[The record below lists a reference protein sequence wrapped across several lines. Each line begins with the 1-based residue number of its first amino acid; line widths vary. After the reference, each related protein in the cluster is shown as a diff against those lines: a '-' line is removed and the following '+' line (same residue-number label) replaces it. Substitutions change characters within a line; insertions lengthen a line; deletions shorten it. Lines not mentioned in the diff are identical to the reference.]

1 MASVT
6 KGIILAGGMGSRL
19 KPLTDIVNK
28 FLLPVYDKPLIDYS
42 IENLKRAG
50 INDIAIVLGK
60 KSAGLAMEYLQSG
73 KKFGVNFTYFFQ
85 DEPLG
90 IPHAISYTEK
100 FANGENVIVMF
111 ADNIILDEVSKFTNQ
126 FQQGCLVSC
135 KVVDDVDEIKK
146 FGVLVKDKKD
156 RITHLEEKPNKP
168 KSNLALA
175 GIQIFDN
182 KIYDFI
188 KELEISDRGEY
199 EITHVINEY
208 IKRNQFHYDTLQEE
222 WIDAGNPNSLFL
234 AGQLMYNKKH
244 DK

>member
-1 MASVT
+1 MKA
-6 KGIILAGGMGSRL
+6 IILAGGMGSRL

-28 FLLPVYDKPLIDYS
+28 FLLPVYDKPLIEYS

-50 INDIAIVLGK
+50 IDDIAIVLGK

-100 FANGENVIVMF
+100 FANGENIVVMF

-126 FQQGCLVSC
+126 FQAGCLVSC
-135 KVVDDVDEIKK
+135 KVVNDADEIKK
-146 FGVLVKDKKD
+146 FGVVCTDKNGKV
-156 RITHLEEKPNKP
+156 THLEEKPKKP

-175 GIQIFDN
+175 GIQIYDN

-199 EITHVINEY
+199 EVTHIINEY
-208 IKRNQFHYDTLQEE
+208 IKRNQFYYDTLEDE
-222 WIDAGNPNSLFL
+222 WIDAGNPNSLFQ
-234 AGQLMYNKKH
+234 AGQLMYNRAQNKH
-244 DK
+244 

>member
-1 MASVT
+1 MKAV
-6 KGIILAGGMGSRL
+6 ILAGGMGSRL

-28 FLLPVYDKPLIDYS
+28 FLLPVYDKPLIEYS

-50 INDIAIVLGK
+50 VDDIAIVLGR

-73 KKFGVNFTYFFQ
+73 KKFGVKFTYFYQ

-90 IPHAISYTEK
+90 IPDAIRYTEN
-100 FANGENVIVMF
+100 FANGEDIIVMF
-111 ADNIILDEVSKFTNQ
+111 ADNIILDEVSKFKNQ
-126 FQQGCLVSC
+126 FKQGCLVSC
-135 KVVDDVDEIKK
+135 KIVDDNDEIKK
-146 FGVLVKDKKD
+146 FGVLCKDKGGN
-156 RITHLEEKPNKP
+156 ITHLEEKPKKP

-199 EITHVINEY
+199 EITDIINDY
-208 IKRNQFHYDTLQEE
+208 IKRNQFHYDVLEKD
-222 WIDAGNPNSLFL
+222 WIDAGNPDALFK
-234 AGQLMYNKKH
+234 AGQLMYQMKNQK
-244 DK
+244 

>member
-1 MASVT
+1 MKA
-6 KGIILAGGMGSRL
+6 IILAGGIGSRL

-28 FLLPVYDKPLIDYS
+28 FLLPVFDKPLIEYS

-50 INDIAIVLGK
+50 IDEIAIVLGK
-60 KSAGLAMEYLQSG
+60 KSAGLAIEYLQSG

-100 FANGENVIVMF
+100 FANGENVVVMF
-111 ADNIILDEVSKFTNQ
+111 ADNIILDEVSKYTSQ

-135 KVVDDVDEIKK
+135 KVVDDIDEIKK
-146 FGVLVKDKKD
+146 FGVLVKDADGK
-156 RITHLEEKPNKP
+156 ITHLEEKPKKP

-175 GIQIFDN
+175 GIQIYDN
-182 KIYDFI
+182 KLYDFI
-188 KELEISDRGEY
+188 RELEISDRGEY

-208 IKRNQFHYDTLQEE
+208 IKRNQFGYDTLQED

-234 AGQLMYNKKH
+234 AGKLMYERSQNKH
-244 DK
+244 